1 MEQLKNMKQTLM
13 NCVQGQLGDLKNTD
27 TKELG
32 EAIDMIKDL
41 EEAMYYCS
49 IVKAMEDSDKEK
61 SAMRYTYPPVMYNG
75 GNMNMNDDRMYYN
88 GGGSYPYGFGNNM
101 NGNRGGERNY
111 SRMYYDE
118 RISPEH
124 IRYDDYYP
132 VEMRDY
138 REGRSPRTRRMYMES
153 KELHQGKEKQMK
165 ELEEYMQELTHDIME
180 MIADSTPEEKT
191 MLSQKLT
198 TLAGKVQ

>member
-49 IVKAMEDSDKEK
+49 IVKAMEDSDKER
-61 SAMRYTYPPVMYNG
+61 SAMKYTYPPVMYNG
-75 GNMNMNDDRMYYN
+75 GNMNMND
-88 GGGSYPYGFGNNM
+88 GGGSYLYGFGN
-101 NGNRGGERNY
+101 RGGGRNY

-138 REGRSPRTRRMYMES
+138 REGRSPKTRRMYMES

-180 MIADSTPEEKT
+180 MIADSTPEEKA